1 MRRIVIASL
10 LFSLAGCSS
19 ADESLGDGGTGGTG
33 GAAGGTGATGGGATG
48 GSGGSTG
55 GSGGTG
61 GSSSDAGGDIVLG
74 PCTEAGSVCAT
85 FKFPTATDATRI
97 IVGFY
102 TMELP
107 PLGPPDKLGVQ
118 YDMPKYTAAGEVQ
131 MKMLNIS
138 LDGDYYIYSA
148 LYMPGGGQFQ
158 PKKGIDY
165 EAFTPAKVTLSKG
178 VPTTVPGTL
187 EFALAK

>member
-1 MRRIVIASL
+1 MKRIVIASL
-10 LFSLAGCSS
+10 LFCLVGCSS
-19 ADESLGDGGTGGTG
+19 TDEGGAGGGAGTGGSG
-33 GAAGGTGATGGGATG
+33 GSATGGTG

-55 GSGGTG
+55 GTG
-61 GSSSDAGGDIVLG
+61 GSGGGADAGGAIVVG
-74 PCTEAGSVCAT
+74 PCSEAGSVCVT
-85 FKFPTATDATRI
+85 FKFPAVTDATRI

-102 TMELP
+102 TMDLP

-118 YDMPKYTAAGEVQ
+118 YDMPQYTPGSEMQ
-131 MKMLNIS
+131 MKILDVA

-165 EAFTPAKVTLSKG
+165 EAFTTAKISLTKG
-178 VPTTVPGTL
+178 SSTTVPGTL

>member
-19 ADESLGDGGTGGTG
+19 ADESLGDGGAAGAGGAGGGT
-33 GAAGGTGATGGGATG
+33 GATG
-48 GSGGSTG
+48 GSGGSTA

-74 PCTEAGSVCAT
+74 PCTEAGSVCVN

-102 TMELP
+102 TMDLP

-118 YDMPKYTAAGEVQ
+118 YDMPKYAAAGEVQ
-131 MKMLNIS
+131 MKMLSIS

-165 EAFTPAKVTLSKG
+165 EAFTSAKITLSKG
-178 VPTTVPGTL
+178 VPTTIPGTL

>member
-1 MRRIVIASL
+1 MMRIVITSL
-10 LFSLAGCSS
+10 LLGLGVAGCSS
-19 ADESLGDGGTGGTG
+19 DEGLGTGGAGGTGGS
-33 GAAGGTGATGGGATG
+33 GATGGTGTTG
-48 GSGGSTG
+48 GAGGSTG
-55 GSGGTG
+55 GAGGAAGTGGGTG
-61 GSSSDAGGDIVLG
+61 SDIVVG

-102 TMELP
+102 AMPLP
-107 PLGPPDKLGVQ
+107 PPGPPDKLGVQ
-118 YDMPKYTAAGEVQ
+118 YDTPKYAAAAEVQ
-131 MKMLNIS
+131 MKILDVS
-138 LDGDYYIYSA
+138 LDGEYFLYSA

-165 EAFTPAKVTLSKG
+165 EAFTSAKVTLSKG
-178 VPTTVPGTL
+178 VPLTIPGTL